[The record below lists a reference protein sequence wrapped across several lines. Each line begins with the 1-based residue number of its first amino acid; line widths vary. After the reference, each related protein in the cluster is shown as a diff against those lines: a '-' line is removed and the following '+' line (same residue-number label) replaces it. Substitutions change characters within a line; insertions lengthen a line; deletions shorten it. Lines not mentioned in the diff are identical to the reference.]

1 MDNLTA
7 SLHSKRPVTAPQSAP
22 RYVVQRATGHRHGP
36 VTRIFS
42 PGDIGHQVKPFVF
55 LDYFDFQATGG
66 AMFPMHP
73 HSGIATT
80 TVLLSG
86 ALRYE
91 DTTGASGVL
100 AAGSVEWMRAGHGV
114 WHDGSP
120 AGAGRFRG
128 YQLWVA
134 LPEAMELAPAQSQYL
149 PPEAV
154 PQSGPARVIL
164 GRYAGVQSQAL
175 APEDLLFLHVRL
187 SDGERWRLTPEAG
200 HDVGWLHVSEGALH
214 VAGTRVANELAVLN
228 ESDAEID
235 VVAEGATEFVIGT
248 AVRHP
253 HPLVLGH
260 YSVHTSGAALV
271 RGEQE
276 IARIGE
282 QLRARGRAR

>member
-1 MDNLTA
+1 MDNLTS
-7 SLHSKRPVTAPQSAP
+7 SLHAKRPVTAPQGAQ

-134 LPEAMELAPAQSQYL
+134 LPAAMELTPAQSQYL

-164 GRYAGVQSQAL
+164 GRYAGAQSQAL
-175 APEDLLFLHVRL
+175 APENLLFLHVRL
-187 SDGERWRLTPEAG
+187 SDGERWQLTPEAG
-200 HDVGWLHVSEGALH
+200 HDVGWLHVSAGALH

-228 ESDAEID
+228 ESGAEID

-260 YSVHTSGAALV
+260 YSVHTSDAALV

-276 IARIGE
+276 ISRIGE
-282 QLRARGRAR
+282 QLRARGRVR